1 MDVKLTHKAQK
12 QLDRLNEPL
21 LGRIIKG
28 LEGLVNDPPEG
39 DIKPL
44 RGPEGIGRLRV
55 GGYRILFY
63 EKDNSRNVFKISPRD
78 GTYRGKK

>member
-28 LEGLVNDPPEG
+28 LEGLTRDPPEG

-44 RGPEGIGRLRV
+44 QGRGGIDRLRV
-55 GGYRILFY
+55 GDYRILFY
-63 EKDNSRNVFKISPRD
+63 EKDNCKIVFKIATRG

>member
-12 QLDRLNEPL
+12 QLDSLNEPL
-21 LGRIIKG
+21 LGRIVKG
-28 LEGLVNDPPEG
+28 LEGLTRDPPEG

-44 RGPEGIGRLRV
+44 RGQEGIDRLRI

-63 EKDNSRNVFKISPRD
+63 EKDNSRNVFKISPRG